1 MSIEVKVPVLPE
13 SVTDATVASW
23 HKKVGDFVA
32 RDDNMVDL
40 ETDKVVLEVPAPVDG
55 YIKEIIK
62 PEGETVGSDEVLAI
76 FEEGEAPA
84 ATEEKTE
91 APQTPAKP
99 ATPPPA
105 AAPARSAAV
114 AQPRQTAS
122 AWRWAS
128 A

>member
-76 FEEGEAPA
+76 FEEG
-84 ATEEKTE
+84 
-91 APQTPAKP
+91 
-99 ATPPPA
+99 
-105 AAPARSAAV
+105 
-114 AQPRQTAS
+114 
-122 AWRWAS
+122 
-128 A
+128 